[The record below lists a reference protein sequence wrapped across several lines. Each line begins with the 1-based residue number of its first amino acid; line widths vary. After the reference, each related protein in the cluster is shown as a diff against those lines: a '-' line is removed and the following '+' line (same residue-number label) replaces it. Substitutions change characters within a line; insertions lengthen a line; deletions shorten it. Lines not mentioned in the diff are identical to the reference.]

1 MPRNYRSKKRS
12 YKYKKSKSSLKG
24 GFVRAGSMLSKK
36 QFTGGFVRAGS
47 MLSKKQFTGGF
58 VRQGTRLS
66 KKKLRRNLKKGG
78 CACGLQRK

>member
-12 YKYKKSKSSLKG
+12 YKYKKSKSSLK
-24 GFVRAGSMLSKK
+24 
-36 QFTGGFVRAGS
+36 GGFVRAGS